1 MLVTNVQ
8 YITAPQDRPGFENFF
23 GGWLVKPHEGQSGP
37 VYLIDVG
44 TAAPAAEF
52 VAALKRTGL
61 KRLDY
66 VLLSHIHVDH
76 AGALA
81 EVLEAY
87 PEALA
92 VAHQKGLKHLA
103 NPDHLWKSTREVMGE
118 LAPMYGRPTPVDP
131 ARLRPHSQADLEGL
145 VILETPGHAP
155 HHLSFIVGGYMFV
168 GEAGGTPYQYGGQ
181 FYSRPATP
189 PRFFPEVTLQ
199 SLETLRSLPNMP
211 AFFGHSD
218 QILYSRPVI
227 SRYEDQ
233 LKFWLDYLKPLARP
247 RDGETRLE
255 HLEHLAGKLLTDDP
269 ELKPLN
275 FLAGQ
280 DLWREKFFLRN
291 SIQGVVEYL
300 NRESA
305 SA

>member
-1 MLVTNVQ
+1 MLISNVQ
-8 YITAPQDRPGFENFF
+8 YITVPQNRPGFENFF
-23 GGWLVKPHEGQSGP
+23 GGWLVKPHQGQSGP
-37 VYLIDVG
+37 VCLIDVG

-87 PEALA
+87 PEAVA
-92 VAHQKGLKHLA
+92 VAHKKGLKHLA
-103 NPDHLWKSTREVMGE
+103 DPERLWESTQAVMGE
-118 LAPMYGRPTPVDP
+118 LADMYGRPAPVDP
-131 ARLRPHSQADLEGL
+131 ARLAAHDQAGL
-145 VILETPGHAP
+145 KHLTILETPGHAP

-168 GEAGGTPYQYGGQ
+168 GEAGGTPYQYGGR

-189 PRFFPEVTLQ
+189 SRFFPEVTLQ
-199 SLETLRSLPNMP
+199 SLEMLRKLPDMP

-218 QILYSRPVI
+218 QILYSRPLL
-227 SRYEDQ
+227 SRYEEQ
-233 LKFWLDYLKPLARP
+233 LKFWLDYLRPLARP
-247 RDGETRLE
+247 EKGASRAE
-255 HLEHLAGKLLTDDP
+255 HLERLTDRLLADDP

-275 FLAGQ
+275 FLVGH
-280 DLWREKFFLRN
+280 DLWREKFFLKN
-291 SIQGVVEYL
+291 SVQGLVEYL
-300 NRESA
+300 SQEPA